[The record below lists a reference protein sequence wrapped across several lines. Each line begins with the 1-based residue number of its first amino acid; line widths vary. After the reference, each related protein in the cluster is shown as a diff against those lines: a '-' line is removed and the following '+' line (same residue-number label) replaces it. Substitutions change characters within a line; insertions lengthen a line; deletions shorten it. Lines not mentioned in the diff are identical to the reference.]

1 MSTESAGST
10 DSAGNSEGTRPDAAM
25 STLVLESFMRVVG
38 GGPRPP
44 PPRPRPADA
53 RRGPGGLYEDA
64 PCCVLAHDTAADP
77 RFTYANKAAQRCFEY
92 PWAEFA
98 GLPSRLSAE
107 APDRVERQ
115 ALLDK
120 VARDGFAEGYK
131 GLRVSRSGRRFLIED
146 VTVWQLL
153 DARGVLHGQGALFP
167 AWRDAPAEPDGR
179 SGARHAG

>member
-38 GGPRPP
+38 RPLAPAGLDGGQAVRW
-44 PPRPRPADA
+44 
-53 RRGPGGLYEDA
+53 LYEDA

-107 APDRVERQ
+107 VPDRVERQ